1 MENEQTPQQE
11 EKKGVHKGVVVLLII
26 LILGL
31 GAVSF
36 LFYNKV
42 QDLEAQIANQ
52 TTTIEDNEDEINGLT
67 GDLEDKIKEYETLR
81 EEYEELGLSYEELD
95 AQINDLK
102 SEVQKYKSAN
112 WANAKEKNKLKKEL
126 ELVIAKHQL
135 ALDEKDKEI
144 ERYKLLADSLATS
157 VDSLLVEQGM
167 ASEKINDLASKVEM
181 ASILKAENLKVFAYN
196 DKDKEY
202 DGNEFKSKRTA
213 KLKVVFNFGEN
224 KVAKHEEKDII
235 FRLVQPDGSVAFDL
249 ASGGGSFTDSAGVTD
264 FYTSRKMVKFTNSQQ
279 EVEFFYAVSEEDPLA
294 EGDYL
299 VTLYANGYKIGQT
312 SFKIDDSGLF

>member
-42 QDLEAQIANQ
+42 QDLEAKIANQ
-52 TTTIEDNEDEINGLT
+52 QTTIEDNEDEINGLT
-67 GDLEDKIKEYETLR
+67 SDLEDKIKEYETLR

-102 SEVQKYKSAN
+102 SEVEKYKNAN

-126 ELVIAKHQL
+126 ELIIARHQL

-144 ERYKLLADSLATS
+144 ERYKMMADSLATS

-167 ASEKINDLASKVEM
+167 ASEKINDLASKVEI
-181 ASILKAENLKVFAYN
+181 ASVLKAENLKVYAYN

-202 DGNEFKSKRTA
+202 DGGEYKSKRTS

-224 KVAKHEEKDII
+224 KIAKHEEKDVI

-249 ASGGGSFTDSAGVTD
+249 SSGGGSFTDSAGVTD
-264 FYTSRKMVKFTNSQQ
+264 FYTSRKSVKFTNSKQQ
-279 EVEFFYAVSEEDPLA
+279 VEFFYSVSEEEPLS
-294 EGDYL
+294 EGEYKVDIF
-299 VTLYANGYKIGQT
+299 ANGYKIGET
-312 SFKIDDSGLF
+312 SFIID